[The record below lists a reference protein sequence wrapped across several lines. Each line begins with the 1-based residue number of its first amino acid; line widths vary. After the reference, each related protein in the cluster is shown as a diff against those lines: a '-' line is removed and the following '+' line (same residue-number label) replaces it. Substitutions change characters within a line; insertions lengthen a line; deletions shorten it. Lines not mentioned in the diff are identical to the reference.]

1 MISLVA
7 CQGDYYSILGEVK
20 EPGYKRIEG
29 NPTVLSALCEAKG
42 FTTRLYRDQTVDQ
55 SDLSRSFMVREGQFV
70 PIDFVKL
77 VEEGDISQDIALK
90 NGDYI
95 YINQSGLNRI
105 YVLGEVNSPTT
116 FEFLHTSTLAQAI
129 TEAGD

>member
-42 FTTRLYRDQTVDQ
+42 FTTRLYRDQTLINPTCQDPSCARGAICPYRFCQ
-55 SDLSRSFMVREGQFV
+55 ACRR
-70 PIDFVKL
+70 
-77 VEEGDISQDIALK
+77 GDIS
-90 NGDYI
+90 
-95 YINQSGLNRI
+95 RI
-105 YVLGEVNSPTT
+105 L
-116 FEFLHTSTLAQAI
+116 L
-129 TEAGD
+129 